1 MYPKKTLS
9 TSKVLSTLNA
19 YTTIN
24 RSKLKENANSKS
36 LQVENEAMCKLC
48 GIPHTQ

>member
-1 MYPKKTLS
+1 MS

-19 YTTIN
+19 HTIIN

-36 LQVENEAMCKLC
+36 LQVENEVMCNFVEYHVHNNSVK
-48 GIPHTQ
+48 